1 MPKGTK
7 KVVSKFAQKEAARQ
21 KRHQEDVARLATEH
35 IQALRELEKTN
46 TNVEIEKAQNQ
57 LLQEEIAGL
66 QNELKTNKLLVKSLQ
81 GQSIE
86 LQDENAKLKK
96 DVQKLDDLSRQI
108 YKAGEQEMRRA
119 EVAEAAGRD
128 IFMQGA
134 KHYLRAEQQ
143 AQYNNQL
150 MQGLQSVIAALRF
163 QQARMSDLTSKL
175 IESGQ
180 QLGVN
185 PGVLVPVQTFANN
198 LEIQK
203 RFEFSNNPNETNAQL
218 VNILENNHESLKALS
233 DLMSDFQRNIAVR
246 AQEAHQAQ
254 QQLRAQQV
262 DIGRL
267 QRQQEEERH
276 SFQVAQAESSQALD
290 VAREEASA
298 AIERERL
305 VSAEALNRAQQESL
319 SQLRAKDA
327 EISRLSEDLANAYQ
341 ASELSNQRINALSQE
356 VAQRRAAADEASGDL
371 AASLSR
377 EMLLNQQ
384 QQALESER
392 NQLQSTVNR
401 LQVQIQRQ
409 REDLPTALRNM
420 REHDRQIVQ
429 RQIDAL
435 TDQLR
440 TLQNERMALRE
451 DVRRLRSN
459 SEISEGQM
467 NTLQHRLE
475 TAQMERDQI
484 LARFHSLQ
492 DESRRQLQ
500 AARYAQQRAEE
511 NLNENIQNQD
521 AQRRLAQ
528 AENEIRVLQAQLRRQ
543 PPPPPARIDLLPP
556 PHFVEIRSRA
566 KRHYGTTR
574 NPVFFETFEP
584 TKLIK
589 KKKTPVK
596 KLFSRFAG
604 F

>member
-7 KVVSKFAQKEAARQ
+7 KVVSQFAQKEAARQ
-21 KRHQEDVARLATEH
+21 KRHQEDLARLATEH
-35 IQALRELEKTN
+35 IQALRELDKTN
-46 TNVEIEKAQNQ
+46 TNIEIEKAQNQ
-57 LLQEEIAGL
+57 LLQEQIAGL
-66 QNELKTNKLLVKSLQ
+66 QDELKTNKLLVRSLQ

-134 KHYLRAEQQ
+134 NHYLRAEQQ
-143 AQYNNQL
+143 TQYNNQL
-150 MQGLQSVIAALRF
+150 LQGLQSAIAALRF

-185 PGVLVPVQTFANN
+185 PGALVPVQTFANN

-203 RFEFSNNPNETNAQL
+203 TFKFSNDPNETNAQL
-218 VNILENNHESLKALS
+218 VNILENNQESLKALS

-262 DIGRL
+262 DIDRL
-267 QRQQEEERH
+267 QRQ
-276 SFQVAQAESSQALD
+276 QAESSQAL
-290 VAREEASA
+290 VAAREEASA

-319 SQLRAKDA
+319 SQLQAKDA

-356 VAQRRAAADEASGDL
+356 VAQGRAAADEASGDL

-384 QQALESER
+384 QQALETER

-409 REDLPTALRNM
+409 REGLPTALRNM
-420 REHDRQIVQ
+420 RELDRQIVQ

-440 TLQNERMALRE
+440 ALQNERMALRE
-451 DVRRLRSN
+451 DVRRLRSD

-467 NTLQHRLE
+467 NALQHRLE

-511 NLNENIQNQD
+511 NLNENIQNRD

-528 AENEIRVLQAQLRRQ
+528 AEDEIRVLQAQLQRQ

-556 PHFVEIRSRA
+556 PHFIEIRSRA

-596 KLFSRFAG
+596 KLFSRYAG

>member
-7 KVVSKFAQKEAARQ
+7 KVVSQFAQKEAARQ
-21 KRHQEDVARLATEH
+21 KRHQEDLARLATEH
-35 IQALRELEKTN
+35 IQALRELDKTN
-46 TNVEIEKAQNQ
+46 TNIEIEKAQNQ
-57 LLQEEIAGL
+57 LLQEQIAGL
-66 QNELKTNKLLVKSLQ
+66 QDELKTNKLLVRSLQ

-134 KHYLRAEQQ
+134 NHYLRAEQQ
-143 AQYNNQL
+143 TKYNNQL
-150 MQGLQSVIAALRF
+150 LQGLQSAIAALRF

-185 PGVLVPVQTFANN
+185 PGALVPVQTFANN

-203 RFEFSNNPNETNAQL
+203 TFKFSNDPNETNAQL
-218 VNILENNHESLKALS
+218 VNILENNQESLKALS

-262 DIGRL
+262 DIDRL
-267 QRQQEEERH
+267 QRQ
-276 SFQVAQAESSQALD
+276 QAESSQAL
-290 VAREEASA
+290 VAAREEASA

-319 SQLRAKDA
+319 SQLQAKDA

-356 VAQRRAAADEASGDL
+356 VAQGRAAADEASGDL

-384 QQALESER
+384 QQALETER

-409 REDLPTALRNM
+409 REGLPTALRNM
-420 REHDRQIVQ
+420 RELDRQIVQ

-440 TLQNERMALRE
+440 ALQNERMALRE
-451 DVRRLRSN
+451 DVRRLRSD
-459 SEISEGQM
+459 SEISEGQI

-500 AARYAQQRAEE
+500 EARYAQQRAEE
-511 NLNENIQNQD
+511 NLNENIQNRD

-528 AENEIRVLQAQLRRQ
+528 AENEIRVLQAQLQRR

-556 PHFVEIRSRA
+556 PHFIEIRSRA

>member
-7 KVVSKFAQKEAARQ
+7 KVVSQFAQKEAARQ
-21 KRHQEDVARLATEH
+21 KRHQEDLARLATEH
-35 IQALRELEKTN
+35 IQALRELDKTN
-46 TNVEIEKAQNQ
+46 TNIEIEKAQNQ
-57 LLQEEIAGL
+57 LLQEQIAGL
-66 QNELKTNKLLVKSLQ
+66 QDELKTNKLLVRSLQ

-134 KHYLRAEQQ
+134 NHYLRAEQQ
-143 AQYNNQL
+143 TQYNNQL
-150 MQGLQSVIAALRF
+150 MQGLQSAITALRF

-180 QLGVN
+180 QLGIN
-185 PGVLVPVQTFANN
+185 PGALVPVQTFANN

-203 RFEFSNNPNETNAQL
+203 TFKFSNDPNETNAQL
-218 VNILENNHESLKALS
+218 VNILENNQESLKALS

-262 DIGRL
+262 DIDRL
-267 QRQQEEERH
+267 QRQQ
-276 SFQVAQAESSQALD
+276 AESSKAL
-290 VAREEASA
+290 VAAREEASA

-319 SQLRAKDA
+319 SQLQAKDA

-356 VAQRRAAADEASGDL
+356 VAQGRAAADEASGDL

-384 QQALESER
+384 QQALETER

-409 REDLPTALRNM
+409 REGLPTALRNM
-420 REHDRQIVQ
+420 RELDRQIVQ

-440 TLQNERMALRE
+440 ALQNERMALRE
-451 DVRRLRSN
+451 DVRRLRSD

-467 NTLQHRLE
+467 NALQHRLE

-511 NLNENIQNQD
+511 NLNENIQNRD

-528 AENEIRVLQAQLRRQ
+528 AEDEIRVLQAQLQRR

-556 PHFVEIRSRA
+556 PHFIEIRSRT

-596 KLFSRFAG
+596 KLFSRYAG

>member
-7 KVVSKFAQKEAARQ
+7 KVVSQFAQKEAARQ
-21 KRHQEDVARLATEH
+21 KRHQEDLARLATEH
-35 IQALRELEKTN
+35 IQALRELDKTN
-46 TNVEIEKAQNQ
+46 TNIEIEKAQNQ
-57 LLQEEIAGL
+57 LLQEQIAGL
-66 QNELKTNKLLVKSLQ
+66 QDELKTNKLLVRSLQ

-134 KHYLRAEQQ
+134 NHYLRAEQQ
-143 AQYNNQL
+143 TQYNNQL
-150 MQGLQSVIAALRF
+150 LQGLQSAIAALRF

-185 PGVLVPVQTFANN
+185 PGALVPVQTFANN

-203 RFEFSNNPNETNAQL
+203 TFKFSNDPNETNAQL
-218 VNILENNHESLKALS
+218 VNILENNQESLKALS

-262 DIGRL
+262 DIDRL
-267 QRQQEEERH
+267 QRQ
-276 SFQVAQAESSQALD
+276 QAESSQAL
-290 VAREEASA
+290 VAAREEASA

-319 SQLRAKDA
+319 SQLQAKDA

-356 VAQRRAAADEASGDL
+356 VAQGRAAADEASGDL

-384 QQALESER
+384 QQALETER

-409 REDLPTALRNM
+409 REGLPTALRNM
-420 REHDRQIVQ
+420 RELDRQIVQ

-440 TLQNERMALRE
+440 ALQNERMALRE
-451 DVRRLRSN
+451 DVRRLRSD
-459 SEISEGQM
+459 SEISEGQI

-500 AARYAQQRAEE
+500 EARYAQQRAEE
-511 NLNENIQNQD
+511 NLNENIQNRD

-528 AENEIRVLQAQLRRQ
+528 AENEIRVLQAQLQRR

-556 PHFVEIRSRA
+556 PHFIEIRSRA

>member
-7 KVVSKFAQKEAARQ
+7 KVVSQFAQKEAARQ
-21 KRHQEDVARLATEH
+21 KRHQEDLARLATEH
-35 IQALRELEKTN
+35 IQALRELDKTN
-46 TNVEIEKAQNQ
+46 TNIEIEKAQNQ
-57 LLQEEIAGL
+57 LLQEQIAGL
-66 QNELKTNKLLVKSLQ
+66 QDELKTNKLLVRSLQ

-119 EVAEAAGRD
+119 EAAEAAGRD

-134 KHYLRAEQQ
+134 NHYLRAEQQ
-143 AQYNNQL
+143 TQYNNQL
-150 MQGLQSVIAALRF
+150 MQGLQSAITALRF

-185 PGVLVPVQTFANN
+185 PGALIPVQTFANN

-203 RFEFSNNPNETNAQL
+203 TFKFSNDPNETNAQL
-218 VNILENNHESLKALS
+218 VNILENNQDSLKALS
-233 DLMSDFQRNIAVR
+233 DLMNDLQRNIAMR
-246 AQEAHQAQ
+246 AQEAHQTK
-254 QQLRAQQV
+254 QQLRAQQA
-262 DIGRL
+262 DIDRL
-267 QRQQEEERH
+267 QRQ
-276 SFQVAQAESSQALD
+276 QAESSQAL
-290 VAREEASA
+290 VAAREEASA

-319 SQLRAKDA
+319 SQLQAKDA

-356 VAQRRAAADEASGDL
+356 VAQGRAAADEASGDL

-384 QQALESER
+384 QQALETER
-392 NQLQSTVNR
+392 NQLQSTVDR
-401 LQVQIQRQ
+401 LQVQIQQQ
-409 REDLPTALRNM
+409 REGLPTALRNM
-420 REHDRQIVQ
+420 RELDRQIVQ

-440 TLQNERMALRE
+440 ALQNERMALRE
-451 DVRRLRSN
+451 DVRRLRSD
-459 SEISEGQM
+459 SEISEGQI

-500 AARYAQQRAEE
+500 EARYAQQRAEE
-511 NLNENIQNQD
+511 NLNENIQNRD

-528 AENEIRVLQAQLRRQ
+528 AENEIRVLQAQLQRL

-556 PHFVEIRSRA
+556 PHFIEIRSRA

>member
-1 MPKGTK
+1 MPKKSK
-7 KVVSKFAQKEAARQ
+7 KVVSQFAQKEAARQ
-21 KRHQEDVARLATEH
+21 RRHQEDLARLATEH
-35 IQALRELEKTN
+35 IQARRELEQTSTN
-46 TNVEIEKAQNQ
+46 LEIEKAQNQ
-57 LLQEEIAGL
+57 LLQEQMAEL
-66 QNELKTNKLLVKSLQ
+66 QNELATNKLLVRSLQ

-86 LQDENAKLKK
+86 LQDENKKLKK
-96 DVQKLDDLSRQI
+96 DVQKLGDLSKQM
-108 YKAGEQEMRRA
+108 YKAGEQEMHRA
-119 EVAEAAGRD
+119 EAAEAAGRD

-143 AQYNNQL
+143 TQYNAQL
-150 MQGLQSVIAALRF
+150 LQGLQSAITALRF
-163 QQARMSDLTSKL
+163 QQARMSDLTNKL

-203 RFEFSNNPNETNAQL
+203 NFKFSNDPNETNAQL
-218 VNILENNHESLKALS
+218 VKILENNHESLKALAE
-233 DLMSDFQRNIAVR
+233 LMNDFQRGIAVR

-254 QQLRAQQV
+254 QQLQAQQA

-276 SFQVAQAESSQALD
+276 SFQVAQAESSQALAE
-290 VAREEASA
+290 AREEASA
-298 AIERERL
+298 AIEHERL
-305 VSAEALNRAQQESL
+305 VSAEALSRAQQESL
-319 SQLRAKDA
+319 NQLQAKDS
-327 EISRLSEDLANAYQ
+327 EISRLSEDLANASQ
-341 ASELSNQRINALSQE
+341 ARELSNRRINALSRE

-371 AASLSR
+371 AASLNR
-377 EMLLNQQ
+377 EMQLNQQ

-401 LQVQIQRQ
+401 LQVQIQQQ
-409 REDLPTALRNM
+409 RESLPTALRNM

-440 TLQNERMALRE
+440 SLQNERMALRE
-451 DVRRLRSN
+451 DVRRLRSD

-467 NTLQHRLE
+467 NTLRHRLE

-484 LARFHSLQ
+484 LERFHSLQ

-500 AARYAQQRAEE
+500 AARFAQQRAEE
-511 NLNENIQNQD
+511 HLNENIENQD

-528 AENEIRVLQAQLRRQ
+528 AENEIRLLQAQLQRQ

-556 PHFVEIRSRA
+556 PHFIEIRSRT

-574 NPVFFETFEP
+574 NPIFFETFEP
-584 TKLIK
+584 TKIIK
-589 KKKTPVK
+589 KPKTPVK

>member
-7 KVVSKFAQKEAARQ
+7 KVVSQFTQKEAARQ
-21 KRHQEDVARLATEH
+21 KRHQEDLARLATEH
-35 IQALRELEKTN
+35 IQALRELDKTN
-46 TNVEIEKAQNQ
+46 TNIEIEKAQNQ
-57 LLQEEIAGL
+57 LLQEQIAGL
-66 QNELKTNKLLVKSLQ
+66 QDELKTNKLLVRSLQ

-134 KHYLRAEQQ
+134 NHYLRAEQQ
-143 AQYNNQL
+143 TQYNNQL
-150 MQGLQSVIAALRF
+150 LQGLQSAIAALRF

-185 PGVLVPVQTFANN
+185 PGALVPVQTFANN

-203 RFEFSNNPNETNAQL
+203 TFKFSNDPNETNAQL
-218 VNILENNHESLKALS
+218 VNILENNQESLKALS

-262 DIGRL
+262 DIDRL
-267 QRQQEEERH
+267 QRQ
-276 SFQVAQAESSQALD
+276 QAESSQAL
-290 VAREEASA
+290 VAAREEASA

-319 SQLRAKDA
+319 SQLQAKDA

-356 VAQRRAAADEASGDL
+356 VAQGRAAADEASGDL

-384 QQALESER
+384 QQALETER

-409 REDLPTALRNM
+409 REGLPTALRNM
-420 REHDRQIVQ
+420 RELDRQIVQ

-440 TLQNERMALRE
+440 ALQNERMALRE
-451 DVRRLRSN
+451 DVRRLRSD
-459 SEISEGQM
+459 SEISEGQI

-500 AARYAQQRAEE
+500 EARYAQQRAEE
-511 NLNENIQNQD
+511 NLNENIQNRD

-528 AENEIRVLQAQLRRQ
+528 AENEIRVLQAQLQRR

-556 PHFVEIRSRA
+556 PHFIEIRSRA

-596 KLFSRFAG
+596 KLFSRYAG

>member
-7 KVVSKFAQKEAARQ
+7 KVVSQFAQKEAARQ
-21 KRHQEDVARLATEH
+21 KRHQEDLTRLATEH
-35 IQALRELEKTN
+35 IQALRELDKTN
-46 TNVEIEKAQNQ
+46 TNIEIEKAQNQ
-57 LLQEEIAGL
+57 LLQEQIAGL
-66 QNELKTNKLLVKSLQ
+66 QDELKTNKLLVRSLQ

-134 KHYLRAEQQ
+134 NHYLRAEQQ
-143 AQYNNQL
+143 TQYNNQL
-150 MQGLQSVIAALRF
+150 LQGLQSAIAALRF

-185 PGVLVPVQTFANN
+185 PGALVPVQTFANN

-203 RFEFSNNPNETNAQL
+203 TFKFSNDPNETNAQL
-218 VNILENNHESLKALS
+218 VNILENNQESLKALS

-262 DIGRL
+262 DIDRL
-267 QRQQEEERH
+267 QRQ
-276 SFQVAQAESSQALD
+276 QAESSQAL
-290 VAREEASA
+290 VAAREEASA

-319 SQLRAKDA
+319 SQLQAKDA

-356 VAQRRAAADEASGDL
+356 VAQGRAAADEASGDL

-384 QQALESER
+384 QQALETER

-401 LQVQIQRQ
+401 LQVQIQQQ
-409 REDLPTALRNM
+409 REGLPAALRNM
-420 REHDRQIVQ
+420 RELDRQIVQ

-440 TLQNERMALRE
+440 ALQNERMALRE
-451 DVRRLRSN
+451 DVRRLRSD
-459 SEISEGQM
+459 SEISEGQI

-511 NLNENIQNQD
+511 NLNENIQNRD

-528 AENEIRVLQAQLRRQ
+528 AEDEIRVLQAQLQRR

-556 PHFVEIRSRA
+556 PHFIEIRSRA

-596 KLFSRFAG
+596 KLFSRYAG